1 MYTMDELEEGKS
13 YACKFK
19 VETMLDTFDR
29 PVGLSDTPIKGPGNY
44 EGLGVIKTRDKETRL
59 VELED
64 TGSRR
69 NFVVSFDDC
78 WDIDD
83 VEWNEPLAE

>member
-1 MYTMDELEEGKS
+1 MESLEEGKS

-19 VETMLDTFDR
+19 TRVMLDDLNR
-29 PVGLSDTPIKGPGNY
+29 PAGLSDVPLKGPGDY
-44 EGLGVIKTRDKETRL
+44 ESLGVIKTRDKEARL

-64 TGSRR
+64 TQSRR
-69 NFVVSFDDC
+69 VFVVSFDDC

-83 VEWNEPLAE
+83 VEWNVPLAE

>member
-1 MYTMDELEEGKS
+1 MYTIETLEVGKS

-19 VETMLDTFDR
+19 TTTMLDTFNR
-29 PVGLSDTPIKGPGNY
+29 PAGLSDVPVKGPGVY
-44 EGLGVIKTRDKETRL
+44 EGLGVIKIRDNESRL

-64 TGSRR
+64 TVSRR
-69 NFVVSFDDC
+69 KFVVSFDDC

-83 VEWNEPLAE
+83 VEWNDPLAE